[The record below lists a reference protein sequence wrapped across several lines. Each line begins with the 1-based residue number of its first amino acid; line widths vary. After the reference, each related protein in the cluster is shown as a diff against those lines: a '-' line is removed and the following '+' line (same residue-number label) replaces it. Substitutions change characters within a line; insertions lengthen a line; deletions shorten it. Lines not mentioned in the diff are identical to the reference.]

1 MQTILTQLRREE
13 DDLVGH
19 RGLLPGTEQ
28 QTFQIIIPTALRM
41 YYNKVM
47 SPMNIVSDDILGI
60 FQFSSL
66 ACIFICVLLPI

>member
-1 MQTILTQLRREE
+1 MIYCRSAHGFSDTDMQTILTQLRREE

-28 QTFQIIIPTALRM
+28 QTFQIIIPTALRT

-47 SPMNIVSDDILGI
+47 SPMNIVSVK
-60 FQFSSL
+60 Q
-66 ACIFICVLLPI
+66 